1 MHILDPNL
9 RDGVHEWRDGRR
21 FVKEGDKLYIEGT
34 DTLAGRWISF
44 LFTSNLSSYFYIHS
58 VSSPLTSAFE
68 TLLVSPG
75 ALLGNLS
82 SVLLIIRPSECSYT
96 SFCVLLYRDIFSDV

>member
-1 MHILDPNL
+1 M
-9 RDGVHEWRDGRR
+9 
-21 FVKEGDKLYIEGT
+21 KEGDKLYIEGT
-34 DTLAGRWISF
+34 DTLAGRWINF
-44 LFTSNLSSYFYIHS
+44 LLASKFFYFYIFA

-68 TLLVSPG
+68 TLLGSPG

-96 SFCVLLYRDIFSDV
+96 SFCVLLYRDIFQMSRN